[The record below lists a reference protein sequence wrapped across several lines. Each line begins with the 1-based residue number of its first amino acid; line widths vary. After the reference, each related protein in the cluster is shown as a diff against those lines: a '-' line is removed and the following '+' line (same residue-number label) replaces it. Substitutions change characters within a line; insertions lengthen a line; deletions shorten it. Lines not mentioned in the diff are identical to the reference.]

1 MTVVMIVGLIML
13 AVGAIDLAVAVWR
26 SRSLPRWA
34 GIALAI
40 GLSLWLPLLPRPIRV
55 LDGMLIGLGGVWLAW
70 GILRKGAA
78 LSADDPHRGDAAMV
92 PREARVG
99 QARP

>member
-1 MTVVMIVGLIML
+1 ML
-13 AVGAIDLAVAVWR
+13 AVGAIDLAGAVWR

-40 GLSLWLPLLPRPIRV
+40 GVSLWLSLLPRPIRV

-70 GILRKGAA
+70 GDLAEG
-78 LSADDPHRGDAAMV
+78 RG
-92 PREARVG
+92 PLCR
-99 QARP
+99 